1 MIMSEP
7 CDLTATEARRL
18 IGHKDL
24 SPVEL
29 LDSCISRIELINS
42 RLGAVVSTD
51 FDRARDIAKRQEKF
65 MVDGHSLE
73 PLHGLPLGVK
83 DLLETQ
89 GLRTTFGSQVYTDH
103 VPKQD
108 SYIVSKLRRSG
119 ANIFCKTNTP
129 EFGAGANTKNSVFGS
144 TGNPF
149 DPDRTCGGSS
159 GGSAVAIA
167 TNMMPLATGSDS
179 GGSLRVPAAIN
190 GVVAHRSTPGLV
202 PSLDRLVGYSNYGV
216 EGPMGRNVQDMAM
229 MLSVMV
235 EYDKNDPLAFPRN
248 SENYCGIEPVDLRKV
263 RVAFSE
269 DLGFCPVDN
278 GIRDL
283 FRERMNYI
291 ESEFQSAQWGNPN
304 LSNVQDVNWVLRCQF
319 FIAQHKKHY
328 ENHKEKLGPNI
339 VSNYEAAI
347 GMPAE
352 TIAWAHREQTLIY
365 RRMQEFF
372 DDVDILICPTV
383 GVPPFPKDQ
392 WYPTEIN
399 GKKMEN
405 YIEWFSLTWG
415 LTIPGNPITAIPC
428 GYEPTGTP
436 FGLQVVGR
444 YHADRFVISVAKAL
458 EDLFDTNEDLRRP
471 VPDIGQLHG
480 L

>member
-1 MIMSEP
+1 MSEP
-7 CDLTATEARRL
+7 CDLTATEARNL
-18 IGHKDL
+18 IGHKML

-29 LDSCISRIELINS
+29 LDSCINRIELINPH
-42 RLGAVVSTD
+42 LGAVVSTD
-51 FDRARDIAKRQEKF
+51 FDRARDIAKKQEKSV
-65 MVDGHSLE
+65 VDGHSLE

-89 GLRTTFGSQVYTDH
+89 GLRTTFGSQIYADH

-108 SYIVSKLRRSG
+108 SYTVSKLRRSG

-129 EFGAGANTKNSVFGS
+129 EFGAGANTKNSVFGA

-159 GGSAVAIA
+159 GGSGVAIA

-202 PSLDRLVGYSNYGV
+202 PSPDRLVGYSNYGV
-216 EGPMGRNVQDMAM
+216 EGPMGRNVQDMSM

-235 EYDKNDPLAFPRN
+235 EYHKNDPLACLRN
-248 SENYCGIEPVDLRKV
+248 AEKYCEIEPVDLRSV
-263 RVAFSE
+263 RVGFSE

-278 GIRDL
+278 GIRNL

-291 ESEFQSAQWGNPN
+291 EQEFLSAQLRNQN
-304 LSNVQDVNWVLRCQF
+304 LINVQEVNWILRCLF
-319 FIAQHKKHY
+319 FMTQHKKHY

-339 VSNYEAAI
+339 ISNYEAAME
-347 GMPAE
+347 MPAE
-352 TIAWAHREQTLIY
+352 KIAWAHREQTLIN
-365 RRMQEFF
+365 RRMQQFF
-372 DDVDILICPTV
+372 DDIDILICPTV
-383 GVPPFPKDQ
+383 GVPPFSKDQ
-392 WYPTEIN
+392 WYPNEVN

-428 GYEPTGTP
+428 GYEPSGTP

-444 YHADRFVISVAKAL
+444 YHADQFVSGVAKVL
-458 EDLFDTNEDLRRP
+458 EDLFNSKDDLRRP
-471 VPDIGQLHG
+471 VPDIGQFDIL
-480 L
+480 